1 MAVNSNTRGVFS
13 TPNKLTTSN
22 SRFQLCSQTPFSTH
36 TSFNCCGW
44 TPPCH
49 GFPRAK
55 DRPRRPFQVRCNSL
69 VVTASVQSATA
80 VFWCALLTMMRLYRF
95 YTSGKFADFEIYCHG
110 HAFSVHKIVICASS
124 KYFEALCGGS
134 FRVRKFWI
142 HHLVV
147 DSLIPLSRKRP
158 RSP

>member
-1 MAVNSNTRGVFS
+1 MAVNSNTRGVLS
-13 TPNKLTTSN
+13 TLNKPTTSN
-22 SRFQLCSQTPFSTH
+22 GRFQLYSQTPSSTH

-49 GFPRAK
+49 GFPRSK
-55 DRPRRPFQVRCNSL
+55 GRPRWPFQVRCNSL
-69 VVTASVQSATA
+69 VVTAPVQSAA
-80 VFWCALLTMMRLYRF
+80 AAFWYTLLTMVRLDRF
-95 YTSGKFADFEIYCHG
+95 YTSGKFADFEIRCHG
-110 HAFSVHKIVICASS
+110 HVFEIHKIVICASS

-142 HHLVV
+142 HHLVI
-147 DSLIPLSRKRP
+147 DSLIALSRKRP